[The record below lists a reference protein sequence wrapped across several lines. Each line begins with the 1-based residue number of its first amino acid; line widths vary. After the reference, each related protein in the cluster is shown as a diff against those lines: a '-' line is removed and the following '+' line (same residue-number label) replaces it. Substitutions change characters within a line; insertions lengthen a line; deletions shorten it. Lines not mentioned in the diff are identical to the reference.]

1 MLPYVVIASY
11 VRTDGWLI
19 IRLEKITGDCV
30 VIKRGIFSLFLSG
43 LSSYVNPDIAHLIPR

>member
-19 IRLEKITGDCV
+19 IRLKKITSD
-30 VIKRGIFSLFLSG
+30 FFQTLE
-43 LSSYVNPDIAHLIPR
+43 VNAVL